1 MGILH
6 NVTKAWLGFVVLAL
20 SAGADAK
27 SDLTFWESPLNN
39 KLNSIEVSEI
49 AQDGSGALWFATQ
62 EGLTRQRGDSV
73 EIFTAANASNG
84 GLQKGEVKDLA
95 VSSRGHLWVLTR
107 SIQVF
112 DPESQRFKSPLR
124 LAHDLNPN
132 SIAFDSFGR
141 LWIGFEDSVAIYK
154 PGFQQLEFIQVPE
167 SNLSV
172 YGGKLRASPMV
183 KLLPYDDS
191 MIGISSEGIFEFR
204 IETNDKPQARSLITL
219 SSADSTIV
227 VSTAALLE
235 DSLFVGTIY
244 DGLIVLNLNDNSVTR
259 INEGPENDDLP
270 SDLITAALSDS
281 SGVWLGTQN
290 GLVFTDDGG
299 RTFQY
304 FGDSFTGLPS
314 SWIVGLFKSS
324 DGSYWVG
331 TREGLAQGVKT
342 QFDAFNATN
351 SNLSHNHVNSVHQDD
366 SGTIWVGTQNGL
378 NRLKPG
384 ETNFSWLNSTT
395 EPILGNSNWRE
406 RLISSVP
413 SP

>member
-1 MGILH
+1 M
-6 NVTKAWLGFVVLAL
+6 
-20 SAGADAK
+20 
-27 SDLTFWESPLNN
+27 
-39 KLNSIEVSEI
+39 
-49 AQDGSGALWFATQ
+49 
-62 EGLTRQRGDSV
+62 
-73 EIFTAANASNG
+73 
-84 GLQKGEVKDLA
+84 
-95 VSSRGHLWVLTR
+95 
-107 SIQVF
+107 
-112 DPESQRFKSPLR
+112 
-124 LAHDLNPN
+124 
-132 SIAFDSFGR
+132 
-141 LWIGFEDSVAIYK
+141 
-154 PGFQQLEFIQVPE
+154 
-167 SNLSV
+167 
-172 YGGKLRASPMV
+172 
-183 KLLPYDDS
+183 
-191 MIGISSEGIFEFR
+191 
-204 IETNDKPQARSLITL
+204 
-219 SSADSTIV
+219 
-227 VSTAALLE
+227 STAALLE

-395 EPILGNSNWRE
+395 EPILGSNQIMSLASQGDIYGSEPWMPAY
-406 RLISSVP
+406 RLDKSQAK
-413 SP
+413 